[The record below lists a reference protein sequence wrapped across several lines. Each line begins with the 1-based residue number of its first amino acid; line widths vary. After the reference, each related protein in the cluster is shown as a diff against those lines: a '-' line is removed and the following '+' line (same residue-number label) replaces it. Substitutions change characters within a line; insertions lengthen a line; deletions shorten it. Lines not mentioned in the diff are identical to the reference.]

1 MAHPNR
7 KSHQATE
14 IDRSLAAGRELH
26 VWIVSHVAGSET
38 VVAATERTAIRIYQA
53 AHPALPAVRVARATV
68 RDVEA
73 EVLAHYYRAA

>member
-7 KSHQATE
+7 KSHQAAE
-14 IDRSLAAGRELH
+14 IDRALAAGRVLH
-26 VWIVSHVAGSET
+26 VWILSHVAGSET
-38 VVAATERTAIRIYQA
+38 VVAATERAAVRIYQA
-53 AHPALPAVRVARATV
+53 AHPTLPAVRVVRASV